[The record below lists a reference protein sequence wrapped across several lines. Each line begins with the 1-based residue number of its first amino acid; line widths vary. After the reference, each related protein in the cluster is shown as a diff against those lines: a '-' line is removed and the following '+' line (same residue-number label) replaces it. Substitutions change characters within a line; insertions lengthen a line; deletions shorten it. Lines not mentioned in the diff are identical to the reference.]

1 MSSLNLFPDMKP
13 AASSPYVL
21 LAMRYR
27 KETMNEALNQ
37 QFTFNF
43 RSITNYLQATE
54 WQWLFASFRYESIG
68 KVLIVNEL

>member
-37 QFTFNF
+37 QTFNF

-54 WQWLFASFRYESIG
+54 WQWQFASFRFESIG
-68 KVLIVNEL
+68 KVLLSDE